1 MIFQVENRIIKR
13 IPVTNEYP
21 IGYNSDYIAVF
32 EFDEEWNGV
41 TKTARFEMGGIWADV
56 VLVDDQC
63 DIPRSVLS
71 KGFLTVGV
79 FTPVMSTTQ
88 CEVYITPSIM
98 DVNGPVPDPE
108 PSVYEQIIERI
119 DDIVVDPE
127 VIGEAV
133 EDYLDEH
140 PITETDP
147 TVPQYVK
154 NITQQ
159 DIANWNGKSDFSGSY
174 NDLTDRPTIPSKTSD
189 LTNDSGFITSNDVP
203 TKTSDL
209 TNDSGFITS
218 ASVPTK
224 TSDLTNDS
232 GFITNSALSDYYTKQ
247 QSDGKYALIGDI
259 PTKTSDLTN
268 DSGFITNANI
278 PSKTSDLTN
287 DSGFITSSDIPSN
300 VSAFTNDAGYL
311 TSANIPT
318 KTSDLTNDSGFITS
332 ADVPTKTSDL
342 TNDSGFIT
350 NSSLNN
356 YYTKAE
362 ADNTFAVSTDIPTKT
377 SDLTND
383 SGFVTSSALP
393 TKTSDLTNDSGFI
406 TNSAIP
412 TNVSSFTNDAGYLT
426 QHQSLANYYT
436 KSEIDTT
443 LTNYSTTTQVQ
454 TMIDTAIGGAM
465 NAQY

>member
-1 MIFQVENRIIKR
+1 MIFQVENRVIKR
-13 IPVTNEYP
+13 IPISNEYP
-21 IGYNSDYIAVF
+21 IGYNSDYTAVF
-32 EFDEEWNGV
+32 EFDEEWNGL

-174 NDLTDRPTIPSKTSD
+174 NDLTDRPTIP
-189 LTNDSGFITSNDVP
+189 
-203 TKTSDL
+203 
-209 TNDSGFITS
+209 
-218 ASVPTK
+218 
-224 TSDLTNDS
+224 
-232 GFITNSALSDYYTKQ
+232 
-247 QSDGKYALIGDI
+247 
-259 PTKTSDLTN
+259 TKTSDLTN

-300 VSAFTNDAGYL
+300 VSAFTNDAGYITNANIPTKTSDLTNDSGFITSSAIPTNVSAFTNDVGYL

-443 LTNYSTTTQVQ
+443 LANYSTTTQVQ
-454 TMIDTAIGGAM
+454 TMIDTAIGGAI

>member
-13 IPVTNEYP
+13 IPVTSEYP

-159 DIANWNGKSDFSGSY
+159 DIVDWNGKSDFSGSY

-268 DSGFITNANI
+268 DSGFIT
-278 PSKTSDLTN
+278 
-287 DSGFITSSDIPSN
+287 
-300 VSAFTNDAGYL
+300 
-311 TSANIPT
+311 SANIPT
-318 KTSDLTNDSGFITS
+318 KTSDLTNDSGFITANDIPAIPS
-332 ADVPTKTSDL
+332 KTSDL
-342 TNDSGFIT
+342 TNDSGFI
-350 NSSLNN
+350 
-356 YYTKAE
+356 
-362 ADNTFAVSTDIPTKT
+362 
-377 SDLTND
+377 
-383 SGFVTSSALP
+383 TSSALP

-406 TNSAIP
+406 TANDIPAIPSKTSDLTNDSGFITSSALPTKTSDLTNDSGFITSSAIP
-412 TNVSSFTNDAGYLT
+412 SNVSAFTNDAGYLT

-436 KSEIDTT
+436 KSETDAAI
-443 LTNYSTTTQVQ
+443 S
-454 TMIDTAIGGAM
+454 TAIGGAM